1 MLTIL
6 RRLLH
11 TGAHT
16 AEDGGS
22 AEKPEKLDDRSE
34 LLRELEV
41 SVPAP
46 ERIVGWDAAR
56 GSQRFSRT

>member
-1 MLTIL
+1 MPVLDLL

-11 TGAHT
+11 SETESEET
-16 AEDGGS
+16 PPQRPRE
-22 AEKPEKLDDRSE
+22 DRSE

>member
-1 MLTIL
+1 MPVLTLL

-11 TGAHT
+11 SETETDTEREEPPAT
-16 AEDGGS
+16 
-22 AEKPEKLDDRSE
+22 DRSE